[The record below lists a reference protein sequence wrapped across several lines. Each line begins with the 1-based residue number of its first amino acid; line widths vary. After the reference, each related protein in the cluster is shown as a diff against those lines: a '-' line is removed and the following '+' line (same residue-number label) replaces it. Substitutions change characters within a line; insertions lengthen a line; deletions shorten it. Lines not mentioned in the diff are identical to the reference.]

1 MPELT
6 QKKRQK
12 LTVFKDNIL
21 PPVHGR
27 QNSNITTRTKLS
39 NHQRNLSLDFRS
51 MGILLPPVT
60 TVTNTVN
67 PSLCSTTSSALGGHH
82 GIITTLHQRN
92 RSLDSALQRIPEV
105 DVTPSPECDVTVAM
119 PLGGGL
125 MTSSSDVVDAGVA
138 SGGEE
143 KDEGDCTDGIINSST
158 IQPNSASIAHTQQIQ
173 TNKSKREEL
182 ISLGSDDSGI
192 LCGSDAGST
201 DSNTATRES
210 SVEQLVAAA
219 ADGQEDD
226 DDDDDDEDDDGLV
239 DEVDAAISDM
249 KNRAVLSEGCGNKGG
264 GETHEEGGGGKEK
277 NGRKGTCGFIEGL
290 VKGKHVISSTSE
302 QNLIKSSTNSSP
314 TTTYSCNNSKPT
326 SSGLLRLLESKVF
339 DVSMAMHYLF
349 NSKEHGVQS
358 YIANK
363 MFGFEDA
370 DVDFYLPQLVCM
382 YIQMHDVA
390 EVIHPYLIQRCRK
403 SVEFSVKCAWLLD
416 AYSSDGSLPSK
427 KKSIGTKL
435 RNRILSDELRTKP
448 PQQQSKAIPQ
458 NNFRSSPTTTI
469 DSTTTTSLAVP
480 THVKKTHQRSQSDAS
495 ALIMSANSNS
505 SACAMNGG
513 VLGALHAGL
522 KRTNMGSSS
531 KLALGDLS
539 SGRAFDSGCTC
550 FDSCLGVV
558 NDLRGKKTECTCSAP
573 RLTPELE
580 FMNALIGIGKILSS
594 IPTKE
599 AKTTRLKTEMNSV
612 NLNLPARVWL
622 PFTDVPQHIVRI
634 PVQVAAVLNSKD
646 KAPYIIY
653 VEVIEVEDVCTSP
666 VTAKIMSSANSLR
679 HTKSEENLGGDS
691 MLAFNAFSM
700 CGIVCDGTDND
711 PDWSQEDDEIL
722 QQYSQ
727 SQKNVERDTISQ
739 FSTESSDSREPPL
752 CIMAGDI
759 RRRLSDSFH
768 EGKSKTFTHD
778 PEDPSAAVLKE
789 PWQEKERRV
798 RESSPY
804 GHMASWKLL
813 SVIVKCGDDLR
824 QELMASQLLQM
835 FQRLWLEEHV
845 PLWVHP
851 YRIVC
856 LSSDSGLIEPILNTV
871 SLHQIKKN
879 SQVSLLEYFIK
890 EYGPKTSEAFL
901 NAQMNFVCSC
911 AAYCLISYLIQVKDR
926 HNGNILLSNTGHLI
940 HIDFGFILS
949 TSPKNLG
956 FESSPF
962 KLTPEFVEV
971 MDGADSDIFQ
981 YFKMLILKGLLAAR
995 KHQDRI
1001 IPLVEIM
1008 RSGSQLPCFKSGAA
1022 TVQNLKNRFHLS
1034 MTEEQLQLEVDRMVE
1049 DSIHSWSTKLY
1060 DGYQYLTNGIL

>member
-1 MPELT
+1 MIFPWI
-6 QKKRQK
+6 K
-12 LTVFKDNIL
+12 LWCVRKEQGLHKSFLSGHI
-21 PPVHGR
+21 
-27 QNSNITTRTKLS
+27 STTT
-39 NHQRNLSLDFRS
+39 
-51 MGILLPPVT
+51 
-60 TVTNTVN
+60 TNTN
-67 PSLCSTTSSALGGHH
+67 
-82 GIITTLHQRN
+82 Q
-92 RSLDSALQRIPEV
+92 
-105 DVTPSPECDVTVAM
+105 
-119 PLGGGL
+119 
-125 MTSSSDVVDAGVA
+125 
-138 SGGEE
+138 
-143 KDEGDCTDGIINSST
+143 
-158 IQPNSASIAHTQQIQ
+158 QQI
-173 TNKSKREEL
+173 NKSKREEL

-210 SVEQLVAAA
+210 SVEQLVVAAA
-219 ADGQEDD
+219 GHDVDEEDD
-226 DDDDDDEDDDGLV
+226 VDDDDEDDGLV
-239 DEVDAAISDM
+239 DEVDAAISVM
-249 KNRAVLSEGCGNKGG
+249 KGRVFLADGNK
-264 GETHEEGGGGKEK
+264 EDEGEK
-277 NGRKGTCGFIEGL
+277 NNKSRKGVCILMDGANKVNCLSG
-290 VKGKHVISSTSE
+290 VSSASDQTS
-302 QNLIKSSTNSSP
+302 SSLQQVSASRPTSNSS
-314 TTTYSCNNSKPT
+314 SSKPT

-363 MFGFEDA
+363 MFGFEDT

-390 EVIHPYLIQRCRK
+390 EVIHPYLIHRCRK

-448 PQQQSKAIPQ
+448 PQVTKA
-458 NNFRSSPTTTI
+458 NTFRSVDPTATLTVPTTH
-469 DSTTTTSLAVP
+469 TTA
-480 THVKKTHQRSQSDAS
+480 VKKTHQRSQSDAS
-495 ALIMSANSNS
+495 ALIMSVSSANSG
-505 SACAMNGG
+505 AGCASLLNGG
-513 VLGALHAGL
+513 VLGALNAGL

-531 KLALGDLS
+531 TKLALGDLS
-539 SGRAFDSGCTC
+539 SGRAFDNGCTC

-558 NDLRGKKTECTCSAP
+558 NDLRGRKTECTCSAP

-580 FMNALIGIGKILSS
+580 FMNALIGIGKLLSS

-622 PFTDVPQHIVRI
+622 PFTDVPHHIVRI

-691 MLAFNAFSM
+691 MVPFNAFSM
-700 CGIVCDGTDND
+700 CGIVCDGNDND

-727 SQKNVERDTISQ
+727 TQKSVERDTISQ

-804 GHMASWKLL
+804 GHLVSWKLL

-835 FQRLWLEEHV
+835 FQKIWLEEHV

-971 MDGADSDIFQ
+971 MDGTDSDIFQ

-1034 MTEEQLQLEVDRMVE
+1034 MTEEQLQMEVDRMVE